1 MGWEHSA
8 LHTSCDYGV
17 GGWRDGGR
25 GDVGGVGVCVINA
38 LCVII
43 LCICMTEVCVTC
55 KFANVCVRCEPTI
68 SLVTA
73 L

>member
-1 MGWEHSA
+1 MCGVLDMVRVGWVHSA

-43 LCICMTEVCVTC
+43 LCIYTMY
-55 KFANVCVRCEPTI
+55 FYD
-68 SLVTA
+68 
-73 L
+73 